1 MKLKT
6 ALFAALAVV
15 SASTGT
21 VLAQQGE
28 SATNEG
34 SDTRAQQMEHKFE
47 LAKNYYGNCAH
58 TEGAEFD
65 EIRPYLKGFTDV
77 EVLTEIM
84 ADPIKT
90 ARLMRIV
97 SDPRTIHVMM
107 KCSTEPVM
115 WDTWMRGIT
124 DINKMF
130 RASMVFMNPMTYV
143 NWMMAPFRP
152 EVYTSM
158 FGMISPDNLT
168 RWGTALI
175 NPTFYQPL
183 YEPLTSL
190 GWYTPRVNWIIDPA
204 SYEPLVN
211 LLTLESAQEAPPAQ

>member
-6 ALFAALAVV
+6 AFFAALAVV
-15 SASTGT
+15 FASTGT
-21 VLAQQGE
+21 VLAQQ
-28 SATNEG
+28 
-34 SDTRAQQMEHKFE
+34 SDTPTSEEIDNRDQRMEHKFE
-47 LAKNYYGNCAH
+47 LAKSYYGNCAH

-65 EIRPYLKGFTDV
+65 EIRPYLKAFTDV

-84 ADPIKT
+84 ADPIKS

-97 SDPRTIHVMM
+97 SDPRTVHIMM

-115 WDTWMRGIT
+115 WDTWMRGLT

-158 FGMISPDNLT
+158 FGMISPENLT

-190 GWYTPRVNWIIDPA
+190 SWYTPRVNWIIDPA

-211 LLTLESAQEAPPAQ
+211 LLTLESAPETPPAQ